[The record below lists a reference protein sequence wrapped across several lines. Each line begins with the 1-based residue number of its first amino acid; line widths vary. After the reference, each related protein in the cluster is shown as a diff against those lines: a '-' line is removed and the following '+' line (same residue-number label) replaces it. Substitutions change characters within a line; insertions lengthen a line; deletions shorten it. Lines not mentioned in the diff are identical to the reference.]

1 MAQELRLPS
10 LYFLLEKHVGHEPMG
25 ILLEKHVGH
34 EPIRILL
41 EIWYFHILHQEH
53 MRTGATRVRACN
65 YVKIE
70 TGRNFPPIL
79 KIVTRTA
86 QAA

>member
-1 MAQELRLPS
+1 M
-10 LYFLLEKHVGHEPMG
+10 YKCKHSWLVHTNYVYMYLNPPVYPNRPLS
-25 ILLEKHVGH
+25 I
-34 EPIRILL
+34 II
-41 EIWYFHILHQEH
+41 
-53 MRTGATRVRACN
+53 TGDYRVRACN

-70 TGRNFPPIL
+70 TGQNFSPIL